1 MACITAMPSDKDQH
15 FPLRNAFVSSLQ
27 AESFVGS
34 FFLRRKPPDTR
45 LRRPNDRRNETPRKL
60 LIDRRICLFPVKI
73 AELLAAVCG
82 SNHRHLLHLQLRL
95 ASNSKR

>member
-34 FFLRRKPPDTR
+34 FFFAAQ
-45 LRRPNDRRNETPRKL
+45 TPRHPIAAPKRSKERNTKEAAYRPADL
-60 LIDRRICLFPVKI
+60 LVPGQNR
-73 AELLAAVCG
+73 
-82 SNHRHLLHLQLRL
+82 
-95 ASNSKR
+95 